1 MAAYGPRLGRAS
13 VHGIDAVE
21 RVVFIV
27 PAEVRKQHA
36 DVEHG
41 RGHAWDQ
48 LWQQAQ
54 QTLQQ
59 QQQLLRCQYLYSGTR
74 EASQLSTCGEV
85 GIVERFQSSKFELA
99 VPSMSFAYCTVK
111 LLELDIVYQNSRS
124 TVASSIVASILFSSK
139 TSFPVI
145 YNIYIHMLYMYI
157 YIYIVCVCV

>member
-1 MAAYGPRLGRAS
+1 

-36 DVEHG
+36 DVKHG
-41 RGHAWDQ
+41 RRHAWDQ

-59 QQQLLRCQYLYSGTR
+59 QQLLRCQYLYVCTR
-74 EASQLSTCGEV
+74 KASQLSTCGDV

-139 TSFPVI
+139 TSFPEI
-145 YNIYIHMLYMYI
+145 
-157 YIYIVCVCV
+157 